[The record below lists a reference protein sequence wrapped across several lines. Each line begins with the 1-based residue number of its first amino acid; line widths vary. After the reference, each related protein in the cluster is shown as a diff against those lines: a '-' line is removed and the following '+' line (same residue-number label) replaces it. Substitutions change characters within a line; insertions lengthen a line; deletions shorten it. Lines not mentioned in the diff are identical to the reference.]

1 VNMHDVTP
9 GSGQS
14 VPVSSYAPD
23 SAVALSTT
31 FGSMNGSGIWTLFL
45 ADTATGGQSTVVS
58 WGLDLGIT
66 AVPEPVNVALG
77 IFAGVFL
84 VVIVVRDRL
93 VRDRVQ
99 RWWAAIVRWIDA
111 V

>member
-1 VNMHDVTP
+1 MHDVTP
-9 GSGQS
+9 GSGQY

-31 FGSMNGSGIWTLFL
+31 FGSMSGSGIWTLFL

-77 IFAGVFL
+77 LFGGVFAL
-84 VVIVVRDRL
+84 VT
-93 VRDRVQ
+93 
-99 RWWAAIVRWIDA
+99 AVRWRLRRNGGS